1 MPATLKEPG
10 VRGGRYMS
18 WVETARCDA
27 RYLYANPPVWWCG
40 EPLEWCWRLFSML
53 LSKRCPK
60 CGGNL
65 IVGSDYYGRYAT
77 CMQCGRAVYLS
88 KDSDDVQEA
97 AEAVAGAS
105 RSGRGRPR
113 L

>member
-1 MPATLKEPG
+1 
-10 VRGGRYMS
+10 
-18 WVETARCDA
+18 
-27 RYLYANPPVWWCG
+27 
-40 EPLEWCWRLFSML
+40 ML

-77 CMQCGRAVYLS
+77 CMQCGRAL
-88 KDSDDVQEA
+88 DLPSDCHRDEERVAEVTGAGSSRGKEPALRA
-97 AEAVAGAS
+97 AK
-105 RSGRGRPR
+105 GRPR